1 VKIVDALL
9 ESVSGADETIR
20 DILIGLHWTSV
31 HSRSTGVS
39 HVFRGDPGFELD
51 EAGAILGK
59 KVLDVASLLRSWKPL
74 EASLGLAALNSLMDP
89 KGENI
94 NVHDYILSKAPGKT
108 VTCVG
113 RFPFYPEI
121 VKTAARSY
129 LLELEP
135 REDELPSFA
144 AEEVVPQ
151 SDLVIITGTTLIN
164 KTMERLL
171 ELSRN
176 GTAVVLGPS
185 TPMSEVLFDF
195 GASVIAGI
203 RVTDR
208 ERLRIS
214 LAQGVKFYK
223 KIEGIEPV
231 TMFRK

>member
-1 VKIVDALL
+1 MQIVDALL
-9 ESVSGADETIR
+9 ESVSGADEKIR
-20 DILIGLHWTSV
+20 EILVGLHWISV
-31 HSRSTGVS
+31 HSANTGIA
-39 HVFRGDPGFELD
+39 HVFRGDPGFEL
-51 EAGAILGK
+51 EAAGNLAGNN
-59 KVLDVASLLRSWKPL
+59 VLDVATLLKSWKPL

-89 KGENI
+89 KGENV
-94 NVHDYILSKAPGKT
+94 NVHEYILRQAPGRT

-144 AEEVVPQ
+144 AEEVIPE
-151 SDLVIITGTTLIN
+151 SDLVIITGTSLIN
-164 KTMERLL
+164 KTMQRLL

-195 GASVIAGI
+195 GANVIAGV

-208 ERLRIS
+208 EKLFLS
-214 LAQGVKFYK
+214 LSQGVKFYK
-223 KIEGIEPV
+223 KIRGIEPV
-231 TMFRK
+231 TMFRN